1 MPRLVKPLSNTQITN
16 AKPRTKEYN
25 LSDGDG
31 LYLRVKPNGT
41 KSWLFQFSAPYSK
54 KRTNMSLGT
63 FPAITLKSARDKRD
77 SYKTLLA
84 EDIDPREHR
93 RQVERQ
99 KYHEIK
105 NTLEAVTNKWL
116 PLKRTQV
123 SADYALDIER
133 SLKNHIYPRLGNFP
147 ISKITAPE
155 TIDCLKPLE
164 KAGKLETIK
173 RLCQNLNQI
182 MDFAVNT
189 GLIESNRLSGI
200 KAAFQSPRRK
210 HFASIHPGELPDLV
224 KNILSANIRTTT
236 RSLILWQ
243 LHTMTRPAEA
253 AGTTWEEIDFK
264 EKLWRIP
271 AERMK
276 RSREHLVPLTKES
289 LEILKTM
296 QPISGNRTHVFPSE
310 RSPRQAANS
319 QNANMALKRMGY
331 KGKLVSHGLR
341 SLASTTL
348 NEEGFDAEIIEMA
361 LAHVDKNQVRAAYN
375 GAEHLDRRREMMDWW
390 SDMIAKLH

>member
-1 MPRLVKPLSNTQITN
+1 
-16 AKPRTKEYN
+16 
-25 LSDGDG
+25 
-31 LYLRVKPNGT
+31 
-41 KSWLFQFSAPYSK
+41 
-54 KRTNMSLGT
+54 
-63 FPAITLKSARDKRD
+63 
-77 SYKTLLA
+77 
-84 EDIDPREHR
+84 
-93 RQVERQ
+93 
-99 KYHEIK
+99 
-105 NTLEAVTNKWL
+105 
-116 PLKRTQV
+116 
-123 SADYALDIER
+123 
-133 SLKNHIYPRLGNFP
+133 
-147 ISKITAPE
+147 
-155 TIDCLKPLE
+155 
-164 KAGKLETIK
+164 
-173 RLCQNLNQI
+173 
-182 MDFAVNT
+182 
-189 GLIESNRLSGI
+189 
-200 KAAFQSPRRK
+200 
-210 HFASIHPGELPDLV
+210 
-224 KNILSANIRTTT
+224 
-236 RSLILWQ
+236 
-243 LHTMTRPAEA
+243 MTRPAEA

-375 GAEHLDRRREMMDWW
+375 RAEHLDRRREMMDWW